1 MRKWK
6 RRRRRKEEDD
16 VLLLHI
22 QSATDVIS
30 RWGKRETREKMR
42 ERDRVTERH

>member
-6 RRRRRKEEDD
+6 RRGRRTEEDD
-16 VLLLHI
+16 ALLLHI

-30 RWGKRETREKMR
+30 RWGGGETRDKREDE
-42 ERDRVTERH
+42 TETE